1 MMATDWS
8 SILLNRQNVNIVN
21 NFANGR
27 ISGMEFYH
35 KFSGTELGGHIR
47 NLLRTYGVE
56 HARIL
61 AKKALNRRELV

>member
-1 MMATDWS
+1 MATNWG
-8 SILLNRQNVNIVN
+8 SILANRENIVIVN
-21 NFANGR
+21 NFANGT
-27 ISGMEFYH
+27 ISGMEFYY
-35 KFSGTELGGHIR
+35 KFSGTKLGGHIR